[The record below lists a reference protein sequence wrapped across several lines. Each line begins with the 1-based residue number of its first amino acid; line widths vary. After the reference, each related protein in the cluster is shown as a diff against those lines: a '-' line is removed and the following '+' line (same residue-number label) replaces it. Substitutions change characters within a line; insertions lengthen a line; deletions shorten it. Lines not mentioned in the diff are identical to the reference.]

1 MSHPGPSDARVTPG
15 VDCTFHL
22 TSEREGG
29 VFFKPS
35 AQGSGFVPGRGLA
48 FHSRV
53 SLPRSRTCGRVGSR
67 LRLTG
72 IGYGEARS
80 QNSEPPSEQVCE
92 SSTPLQA
99 KSRAAPGAWR
109 RSDAP
114 AVGPP
119 PNPRHPPG
127 PAPHFSFTQRK
138 RGSHRPA
145 EWDSPMGS
153 SKPGS
158 EGRFPLQPPG
168 APPPLSPD
176 TAHGR
181 DLTICPG
188 SPCGRSR
195 FFLSL

>member
-1 MSHPGPSDARVTPG
+1 MP
-15 VDCTFHL
+15 L
-22 TSEREGG
+22 LW
-29 VFFKPS
+29 
-35 AQGSGFVPGRGLA
+35 VP
-48 FHSRV
+48 
-53 SLPRSRTCGRVGSR
+53 
-67 LRLTG
+67 
-72 IGYGEARS
+72 
-80 QNSEPPSEQVCE
+80 
-92 SSTPLQA
+92 
-99 KSRAAPGAWR
+99 AP
-109 RSDAP
+109 D
-114 AVGPP
+114 
-119 PNPRHPPG
+119 PRHPPG
-127 PAPHFSFTQRK
+127 PASHFSFTQRK

-158 EGRFPLQPPG
+158 EGRFPLRPPG

>member
-1 MSHPGPSDARVTPG
+1 MSRPGPSDARVTPG

-99 KSRAAPGAWR
+99 KSRAGPGAWR

-119 PNPRHPPG
+119 PPTLATPRGLRHISPSP
-127 PAPHFSFTQRK
+127 
-138 RGSHRPA
+138 RGSA
-145 EWDSPMGS
+145 AATG
-153 SKPGS
+153 
-158 EGRFPLQPPG
+158 LQSG
-168 APPPLSPD
+168 
-176 TAHGR
+176 TAR
-181 DLTICPG
+181 WALPNQVPKAG
-188 SPCGRSR
+188 SPCDPRALLR
-195 FFLSL
+195 P

>member
-1 MSHPGPSDARVTPG
+1 MSRPGPSDARVTPG

-99 KSRAAPGAWR
+99 KSRAGPGAWR

-119 PNPRHPPG
+119 PQPP
-127 PAPHFSFTQRK
+127 P
-138 RGSHRPA
+138 
-145 EWDSPMGS
+145 
-153 SKPGS
+153 
-158 EGRFPLQPPG
+158 PPG
-168 APPPLSPD
+168 ACVTFLLHPEEARQPPARRVGQPD
-176 TAHGR
+176 GLFQTRFRRPVPPA
-181 DLTICPG
+181 TP
-188 SPCGRSR
+188 GRSSALEPGHR
-195 FFLSL
+195 PRQRSHHLPRQPMRP

>member
-1 MSHPGPSDARVTPG
+1 MW
-15 VDCTFHL
+15 
-22 TSEREGG
+22 EGG
-29 VFFKPS
+29 EQAAAHGDWVR
-35 AQGSGFVPGRGLA
+35 RG
-48 FHSRV
+48 
-53 SLPRSRTCGRVGSR
+53 
-67 LRLTG
+67 
-72 IGYGEARS
+72 
-80 QNSEPPSEQVCE
+80 QVTE
-92 SSTPLQA
+92 L
-99 KSRAAPGAWR
+99 GA
-109 RSDAP
+109 
-114 AVGPP
+114 AVGTSLRKQHASSGQVAGWAGRLETERCPCCGSP
-119 PNPRHPPG
+119 APDPRHPPG

-158 EGRFPLQPPG
+158 EGRFPLRPPG